1 MIKERLEENKEFQH
15 LKPKD
20 NGKLQWNYHV
30 KVNLW
35 TNSSLFLIIGIK
47 YTDWSFV
54 SSRN

>member
-30 KVNLW
+30 KVNL
-35 TNSSLFLIIGIK
+35 
-47 YTDWSFV
+47 
-54 SSRN
+54 